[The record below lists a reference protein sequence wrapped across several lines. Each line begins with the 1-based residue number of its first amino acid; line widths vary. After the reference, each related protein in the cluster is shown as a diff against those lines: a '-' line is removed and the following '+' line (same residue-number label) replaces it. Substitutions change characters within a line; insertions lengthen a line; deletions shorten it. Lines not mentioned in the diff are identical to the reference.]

1 MEDKDLKNNE
11 NDDRSNPEEEF
22 KEPGP
27 GEIQD
32 QTAEMDEI
40 ASLKQ
45 ELARKNEEAARHYE
59 QYLRAI
65 AELENIKKRSARD
78 KEEYIKFA
86 NLPLIKGLLPV
97 IDDLDRALVMSVSNQ
112 DYESLNK
119 GVAMIS
125 KKLHELVKK
134 EGVEA
139 IDALGKTFD
148 PQFHQP
154 LAVESSKE
162 PENTVIEELQKG
174 YIMHGRL
181 IRPALVKVS
190 SS

>member
-1 MEDKDLKNNE
+1 MEDKTLKNTENNE
-11 NDDRSNPEEEF
+11 SNEEEGF
-22 KEPGP
+22 QELTPD
-27 GEIQD
+27 EIQEEPV
-32 QTAEMDEI
+32 EMDEI

-45 ELARKNEEAARHYE
+45 ELARKSEESSKHYE
-59 QYLRAI
+59 QYLRAM
-65 AELENIKKRSARD
+65 AEVENIKKRSIRE
-78 KEEYIKFA
+78 KEEYIKYA

-97 IDDLDRALVMSVSNQ
+97 IDDLDRALLMSASNQ
-112 DYESLNK
+112 DYETLNK
-119 GVAMIS
+119 GVEMIAT
-125 KKLHELVKK
+125 KLHELIKK

-139 IDALGKTFD
+139 VEALGKPFD

-154 LAVESSKE
+154 LAVESSE
-162 PENTVIEELQKG
+162 APENTVIEELQKG